1 MSDCRSS
8 LATELLAEQERVIKR
23 DLEAFQCIKELL
35 ASGDVSEAFKI
46 CEIQIEKNN
55 LERK

>member
-1 MSDCRSS
+1 MSDYRNS

-23 DLEAFQCIKELL
+23 DLEAFKNIKELL
-35 ASGDVSEAFKI
+35 ASGEVSEAFKI